1 MNINDVINNA
11 AEEEYDIEGYDFKE
25 ETIDDL
31 MLKDITFKN
40 CTFTNIVFGE
50 SEFKKSYFLNCT
62 FKDSDLSNTR
72 KCRFDMGQNGILIS
86 CYKQLELFWV
96 VGGSEDGSEFIIIF
110 ASASASTYR
119 ADIARVSEKSSF
131 NLNDRDLYFR
141 AVVLFH
147 IC

>member
-1 MNINDVINNA
+1 
-11 AEEEYDIEGYDFKE
+11 
-25 ETIDDL
+25 
-31 MLKDITFKN
+31 
-40 CTFTNIVFGE
+40 
-50 SEFKKSYFLNCT
+50 
-62 FKDSDLSNTR
+62 
-72 KCRFDMGQNGILIS
+72 MGQNGILIS

-110 ASASASTYR
+110 ASASAS
-119 ADIARVSEKSSF
+119 EKSSF